1 MTVQTSK
8 KPLIFHRTGPMPCP
22 YIPGLVERNLFTELT
37 GIKNQEQHDFLTKA
51 GFRRSHNIV
60 YRPACNGCNSCVPVR
75 IATKYFRTDRSER
88 RVLKK
93 NNDIVIN
100 VLTPN
105 ANAEH
110 YNLFKNYQEDR
121 HSHYAILRPRIY
133 HPQI

>member
-100 VLTPN
+100 NSTEEQIICKYGKNASSARNLNSILKNVEVL
-105 ANAEH
+105 
-110 YNLFKNYQEDR
+110 
-121 HSHYAILRPRIY
+121 
-133 HPQI
+133 